1 MTFKLLLQPLP
12 LLKQMLKHK
21 RAHNNCVVGYAITK
35 GVFLYRRVSGR
46 QFETKRPTYNS
57 LRRQTPWLVAA
68 KLLLQFIIKS
78 HGFFDS
84 VCFNERLQ
92 KGVPK
97 TPDGRQKKKSASSQ
111 QSTDEARQQQ
121 QRQQP
126 TQLTA
131 STSLLVDWVG
141 WWWIT

>member
-1 MTFKLLLQPLP
+1 MNEWQRECVCALRKYVKVNLYVATTTIQQLEEQQKNAIMTFKLLLQPLP

-68 KLLLQFIIKS
+68 KLLL
-78 HGFFDS
+78 
-84 VCFNERLQ
+84 
-92 KGVPK
+92 
-97 TPDGRQKKKSASSQ
+97 
-111 QSTDEARQQQ
+111 
-121 QRQQP
+121 
-126 TQLTA
+126 
-131 STSLLVDWVG
+131 
-141 WWWIT
+141 